1 MMYNTQ
7 ALHRLAQQHSDLRA
21 TIFAD
26 RVQSFEELIASGV
39 QRCSTWK
46 DRT

>member
-7 ALHRLAQQHSDLRA
+7 ALHRSAQQHSDLRA

-26 RVQSFEELIASGV
+26 HAQSFEELIASGV
-39 QRCSTWK
+39 PWCSTWK